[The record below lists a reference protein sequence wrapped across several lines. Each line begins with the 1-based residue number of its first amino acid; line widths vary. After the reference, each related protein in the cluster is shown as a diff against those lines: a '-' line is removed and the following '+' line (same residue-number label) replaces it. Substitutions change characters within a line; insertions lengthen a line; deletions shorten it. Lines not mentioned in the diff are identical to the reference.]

1 MSARR
6 PKSIVVVTTCSARKR
21 CQLPDAPGFE
31 ELADDQRRAS
41 AFRRFAHLA
50 MPARDMY
57 TGQHHQSV
65 MRTVERLR
73 QAWPW
78 TRVEVVV
85 VSAGYGVIDESDLII
100 PYDATFAGLAP
111 TIARERAR
119 RLGIRQRLQSRLGDH
134 EAALLLLSEVYL
146 SVLDPPLMQARS
158 EVYFAAPSQHLA
170 GQGIVHIPA
179 GLEQSR
185 TLGVAPRMVRAALFE
200 RFVEVTLEIGW
211 LRAVEMAYRP
221 GELVYWPTSPAPL
234 AFSTP

>member
-6 PKSIVVVTTCSARKR
+6 PESIVVVTTCSARKR
-21 CQLPDAPGFE
+21 CQLPDAPGFD

-50 MPARDMY
+50 MPARDLY

-73 QAWPW
+73 QAWPS
-78 TRVEVVV
+78 TRVEVIV

-100 PYDATFAGLAP
+100 PYDASFAGLAP

-146 SVLDPPLMQARS
+146 SVLDPPLMQARC
-158 EVYFAAPSQHLA
+158 EIYFASPMVGLA
-170 GQGIVHIPA
+170 GAGVVHVPA
-179 GLEQSR
+179 GRDEAR
-185 TLGVAPRMVRAALFE
+185 RLGIAPRMVRASLFE
-200 RFVEVTLEIGW
+200 RFVEAATVRGWEPALESVSR
-211 LRAVEMAYRP
+211 LAESAPESDAPRQMAFRAV
-221 GELVYWPTSPAPL
+221 
-234 AFSTP
+234 